1 MTRVSIVIPA
11 LADTALLTR
20 NLPPLLA
27 ELERRQAEDEIV
39 VVDDSGDG
47 LLAPWMED
55 RHPTVRVLTQAE
67 NGGFGSALLAGARE
81 ARCELMFAMNPD
93 VSVRPG
99 FLDPLVDA
107 LLDPSVFA
115 VSPRVL
121 LDGDESRPESHNLL
135 RFEDGRL
142 QIVPREWSVDPQEAR
157 PVPFCVGGA
166 FLVDR
171 AEFLAGE
178 GFDPLFEPFYWEDV
192 DLCLAAWRRG
202 RRVLEIPLSVVEHH
216 HRGTIGACVP
226 EELVTAAIEKNRLL
240 LFWKYLDTQRDA
252 HDHLASLW
260 RDALDA
266 AMAGRREEL
275 VWLALALQELPRV
288 NRSRESLPK
297 AERSLDQVLR
307 ESDPIG

>member
-1 MTRVSIVIPA
+1 VSGVSIVIPA
-11 LADTALLTR
+11 LGDTALLSRSLT
-20 NLPPLLA
+20 PLLE
-27 ELERRQAEDEIV
+27 ELERREKDDEIL

-47 LLAPWMED
+47 LLAPWMADE
-55 RHPTVRVLTQAE
+55 HPTVRVLTQE
-67 NGGFGSALLAGARE
+67 NNGGFGKALLAGALE
-81 ARCELMFAMNPD
+81 AHCEIMFAMNPD
-93 VSVRPG
+93 VIVRPG
-99 FLDPLVDA
+99 FLDPLVNA
-107 LLDPSVFA
+107 LLDPSIFA

-121 LDGDESRPESHNLL
+121 LDGDESRPESHNLV

-142 QIVPREWSVDPQEAR
+142 QIVPRDATVDPEEAR

-166 FLVDR
+166 FLVR
-171 AEFLAGE
+171 REEFLAGE

-202 RRVLEIPLSVVEHH
+202 RRVLEVPLSVVEHH

-240 LFWKYLDTQRDA
+240 LFWKYLDTTRDA
-252 HDHLASLW
+252 HDHLACLW

-275 VWLALALQELPRV
+275 IWLALALQELPRV
-288 NRSRESLPK
+288 NLSRGGLPK

>member
-1 MTRVSIVIPA
+1 
-11 LADTALLTR
+11 
-20 NLPPLLA
+20 
-27 ELERRQAEDEIV
+27 
-39 VVDDSGDG
+39 
-47 LLAPWMED
+47 
-55 RHPTVRVLTQAE
+55 
-67 NGGFGSALLAGARE
+67 
-81 ARCELMFAMNPD
+81 MFAMNPD
-93 VSVRPG
+93 VIVRPG

-121 LDGDESRPESHNLL
+121 LGGDESRPESHNLL

-142 QIVPREWSVDPQEAR
+142 QIVPRDASVDPQAAR

-166 FLVDR
+166 FLMDR
-171 AEFLAGE
+171 EEFIAGE
-178 GFDPLFEPFYWEDV
+178 GFDPLFGPFYWEDV

-240 LFWKYLDTQRDA
+240 LFWKYLDTKRDA

-288 NRSRESLPK
+288 SHSRAALPA
-297 AERSLDQVLR
+297 AERSLEQVLR